1 MDYTV
6 RGDETGRM
14 NRRAAPIFA
23 ALGVAW
29 GIPYL
34 LIKIAVEQL
43 DPSQV
48 VLARTALAA
57 LILLPIA
64 FARGALRP
72 VLPYWRPLV
81 LFSVIEIVIP
91 WLALT
96 RAETVLPS
104 STAGLLI
111 AAVPLVGLVVAY
123 LSGRAEHLSAVNWA
137 GLALGILGVAALVGL
152 DVSGSDLGGVAEIAL
167 TVVGYALGP
176 AILARWL
183 GHLPGLGV
191 TTLALSIAAV
201 IYTPVVL
208 LGPGVPAHLPAGR
221 ILVSLVVLAV
231 VCTAAAFLLLFALI
245 GEIGPMRA
253 TTITYVNPAVAVVGG
268 VVILNE
274 HATLWTLAGFV
285 LVIAGSVLVNS
296 RRSAG
301 PAVGE
306 PVPVAAE
313 AAACP

>member
-1 MDYTV
+1 
-6 RGDETGRM
+6 M
-14 NRRAAPIFA
+14 NRRAALIFA
-23 ALGVAW
+23 ALGLAW

-34 LIKIAVEQL
+34 LIKIAVEEL

-48 VLARTALAA
+48 VLARTALGA

-72 VLPYWRPLV
+72 VLPHWRPLL

-123 LSGRAEHLSAVNWA
+123 LSGRADLLSALNWA

-191 TTLALSIAAV
+191 TTLALSIAAI
-201 IYTPVVL
+201 IYTPFVL
-208 LGPGVPAHLPAGR
+208 FGPGLPGQVPAGR
-221 ILVSLVVLAV
+221 ILASLVVLAV

-245 GEIGPMRA
+245 GEIGPVRA

-274 HATLWTLAGFV
+274 QATLWTLAGFV

-296 RRSAG
+296 RRSTG
-301 PAVGE
+301 PAAGE
-306 PVPVAAE
+306 PVTVAAAE
-313 AAACP
+313 AARP